1 MKKMKVDY
9 ITIDFTDDNF
19 ENEWSY
25 IMGYDS
31 GDDFT
36 RPEEMINKIDDSI
49 LEKIEEIRKLC
60 FSRN

>member
-1 MKKMKVDY
+1 MKNMKVDY

-25 IMGYDS
+25 IMGDDS

-36 RPEEMINKIDDSI
+36 KPEEMINKIDDSI

-60 FSRN
+60 FPKN